1 MARLNGI
8 SWYGTPALI
17 GAGVRL
23 LVLGLLLVLATPPA
37 QAGENETFGVVP
49 HPTRVDAAERRT
61 FEIPL
66 EVGTTFEDAVRIYNR
81 TDRVVRLAVY
91 SAEAVVGDD
100 DVISIGFRGARP
112 AGLASWITIERE
124 TVELLPRGEE
134 IVSFRVRIANRE
146 PDPDLA
152 AIVVENAAEE
162 ADGDLDIVQRVAIL
176 VRTAPEGTPTAA
188 VPTTE
193 SDSRLWL
200 LVLAGVGGAILVLL
214 WLRRRASSRRD
225 SDEEATL
232 VPPPPISES
241 AWPPPAHEPE
251 PVTPSEAPP
260 TVQTERAVPDTPG
273 PEQIDEQE
281 APTGPV
287 DKPRLEEPPEPPV
300 SRPEQEQPTRRK
312 TPKRNYIPLDEL

>member
-1 MARLNGI
+1 MGRLTGT
-8 SWYGTPALI
+8 SECGTPASM

-23 LVLGLLLVLATPPA
+23 LLFALVLTLLATPVH
-37 QAGENETFGVVP
+37 AGENETFGVVP

-91 SAEAVVGDD
+91 PAEAVVGDD

-112 AGLASWITIERE
+112 RGLASWITMDSD

-134 IVSFRVRIANRE
+134 IVSFRVRIVNGE

-152 AIVVENAAEE
+152 AIVVENAAEDT
-162 ADGDLDIVQRVAIL
+162 DGDLDVVQRVAIL

-188 VPTTE
+188 IPTT
-193 SDSRLWL
+193 DPGRRLWL
-200 LVLAGVGGAILVLL
+200 LLLAGVGLALLVFL
-214 WLRRRASSRRD
+214 WLRRRASDRSD
-225 SDEEATL
+225 EDEEASL
-232 VPPPPISES
+232 VPPPRISDE
-241 AWPPPAHEPE
+241 AWAKPANEPPA
-251 PVTPSEAPP
+251 PSE
-260 TVQTERAVPDTPG
+260 
-273 PEQIDEQE
+273 EQD

-287 DKPRLEEPPEPPV
+287 ERAGTDEPPADAEPERPRP
-300 SRPEQEQPTRRK
+300 SRRR
-312 TPKRNYIPLDEL
+312 TEPKRNYIPLDEL